1 MPSVYQLK
9 PAFQRLLRPLAN
21 GLVRAG
27 VTPNQVTLAAL
38 LLSAAVGAALLWR
51 PALRWPLLLLPA
63 ALLVRM
69 ALNALDGMMAREH
82 GLQTPLGAL
91 LNELSDVVS
100 DTLLYLPLA
109 RVAGFPPAGVVLVV
123 VLAALSEL
131 AGVAAVQIGASRRY
145 DGPLGKSD
153 RALLFGAVGLLL
165 GLGVGAGRWLAVL
178 TWAAVALLAVT
189 VGNRMRAA
197 LRERRQLAVPAA
209 GRPAI
214 AATAPGGE
222 R

>member
-27 VTPNQVTLAAL
+27 VTPNQVTVAAL
-38 LLSAAVGAALLWR
+38 VLSAAVGVALLAR
-51 PALRWPLLLLPA
+51 PEARWPLLLLPVT
-63 ALLVRM
+63 LLVRM

-82 GLQTPLGAL
+82 GLQSPLGAL

-109 RVAGFPPAGVVLVV
+109 RLDGFPPVAVVLVV
-123 VLAALSEL
+123 VLAALAEL
-131 AGVAAVQIGASRRY
+131 AGVAAVQIGAARRY
-145 DGPLGKSD
+145 DGPMGKSD
-153 RALLFGAVGLLL
+153 RALVFGGLGLLL
-165 GLGVGAGRWLAVL
+165 GLGVPAGRWLVVVL
-178 TWAAVALLAVT
+178 WVVVALLAVT

-197 LRERRQLAVPAA
+197 LRERAA
-209 GRPAI
+209 GSA
-214 AATAPGGE
+214 GGE
-222 R
+222 ARGETP